1 MQILARTTKSPTAGA
16 FLCFLSGWSMVVFA
30 VIAAIFRVWPM
41 VAYLGVMGIGLVIGG
56 VAYRRAA
63 RTEKG

>member
-1 MQILARTTKSPTAGA
+1 
-16 FLCFLSGWSMVVFA
+16 MVVFA